1 MVALIAIIM
10 IGCMMFVL
18 LRNKAHPVIAFS
30 LLPIAAGIALA
41 LLVGINGPKG
51 QALTLSQQIAVV
63 VQKWAAGGVKTTMSN
78 ATLFIFSIM
87 YFGMMSD
94 AGMFDP
100 IVRGLTKMSGSDPV
114 KVYLTTCL
122 IALVSQA
129 DGATAT
135 TYLVT
140 IPAMLPVFKK
150 LKLNVL
156 SMLCLIGVTTGNWNM
171 VPWGGTII
179 RTATTVTNLGT
190 PATPNGLWVKI
201 LPTEILGMVLALAL
215 AVFFGKMDKRRLT
228 KLYGDDYFDK
238 IVVEGPQLS
247 EEEDP
252 NADLKRPGLLWVNLI
267 LTIVIIACMVVT
279 KIPAY
284 LAFLIGCGIGA
295 VINYRGLPLQ
305 TRVLENHASTAIGT
319 ASTFL
324 CAGVFL
330 GVFKES
336 GMTLALANLILG
348 ILPHA
353 LLVHAGRIIGILG
366 SVVGL
371 VFSPDLYY
379 YSLLPVVG
387 EVVKA
392 VGGSPEKCGLAMLI
406 GENIG
411 VPISPCVPTTFL
423 AIGLAGVTLKDHIL
437 YSIKYDIVISF
448 IMVVFAMMMGVA

>member
-1 MVALIAIIM
+1 MIAIIAIVM
-10 IGCMMFVL
+10 IGIMMYVL
-18 LRNKAHPVIAFS
+18 MRNKAHPVIAFS
-30 LLPIAAGIALA
+30 ILPILAGIV
-41 LLVGINGPKG
+41 LVFTVGVNGPKG
-51 QALTLSQQIAVV
+51 EALTLSQQIGVV
-63 VQKWAAGGVKTTMSN
+63 IEKWAAGGVKTTMSN

-100 IVRGLTKMSGSDPV
+100 IVHGLTKISGSDPV

-140 IPAMLPVFKK
+140 IPAMLPLFKK

-179 RTATTVTNLGT
+179 RTATTVTNLGV
-190 PATPNGLWVKI
+190 PATPNGLWTKI
-201 LPTEILGMVLALAL
+201 LPTELLGMVLSLAL
-215 AVFFGKMDKRRLT
+215 AVWFGTMDRRRLT
-228 KLYGDDYFDK
+228 KEYGPDYFKNFK
-238 IVVEGPQLS
+238 IDGPQIDQ
-247 EEEDP
+247 ETDE
-252 NADLKRPGLLWVNLI
+252 LKRPNLLAFNLI
-267 LTIVIIACMVVT
+267 LTIAVIVSMVVT
-279 KIPAY
+279 KVPAY
-284 LAFLIGCGIGA
+284 LAFMLGTGIGA
-295 VINYRGLPLQ
+295 FVNYRGLALQ
-305 TRVLENHASTAIGT
+305 TKVLENHASTAIGT

-330 GVFKES
+330 GIFKDS

-353 LLVHAGRIIGILG
+353 LLIHAGRIIGILG

-392 VGGSPEKCGLAMLI
+392 VGGSPEKVGLAMLI

-423 AIGLAGVTLKDHIL
+423 AIGLAGVQLKDHIL
-437 YSIKYDIVISF
+437 YSVKYDLLVSL

>member
-1 MVALIAIIM
+1 MVAIIAIVM
-10 IGCMMFVL
+10 ILCMMFVL
-18 LRNKAHPVIAFS
+18 LKNKAHPVAAFS
-30 LLPIAAGIALA
+30 LLPIIAGIALV
-41 LLVGINGPKG
+41 LLVGVHGPKG
-51 QALTLSQQIAVV
+51 EVLSISDQIAIV

-78 ATLFIFSIM
+78 ATLFIFSIV
-87 YFGMMSD
+87 YFGLMSD

-100 IVRGLTKMSGSDPV
+100 IVKGLTKISGSDPV

-140 IPAMLPVFKK
+140 IPAMLPLFKK

-179 RTATTVTNLGT
+179 RTATTVTNLGV

-201 LPTEILGMVLALAL
+201 LPTEILGMVIALVL
-215 AVFFGKMDKRRLT
+215 AVFFGVMDRRRL
-228 KLYGDDYFDK
+228 KKEYGDDYFDN
-238 IVVEGPQLS
+238 IEVSGPEIAEEVNEGKRPQLLWF
-247 EEEDP
+247 
-252 NADLKRPGLLWVNLI
+252 NLL
-267 LTIVIIACMVVT
+267 LTVAVIGAMVVT

-284 LAFLIGCGIGA
+284 LAFLIGTAIA
-295 VINYRGLPLQ
+295 VVVNYRGLPLQ
-305 TRVLENHASTAIGT
+305 TKFLEAHASTAIGT

-336 GMTLALANLILG
+336 GMTLALANMILG
-348 ILPHA
+348 ALPHGM
-353 LLVHAGRIIGILG
+353 LIHAGRIIGILG

-392 VGGSPEKCGLAMLI
+392 VGGSPDKVGLAMLI

-423 AIGLAGVTLKDHIL
+423 AIGLAGVQLKDHIL
-437 YSIKYDIVISF
+437 YSIKYDIAVSA
-448 IMVVFAMMMGVA
+448 IMVLFAMITGVV